1 MFDISKS
8 PYLVHF
14 HSLLFIRLKHVL
26 EHQAYFDMNKF
37 FLRFGL
43 SHSSDNSFCISS
55 NYSLYIG
62 KYLGQSFCRIGTL
75 LLCQMDLF
83 QPRRI
88 QYRLV
93 AWGLQA
99 ATK

>member
-1 MFDISKS
+1 MFDISKL

-26 EHQAYFDMNKF
+26 EHQVYFDMNKF
-37 FLRFGL
+37 SIHFRL
-43 SHSSDNSFCISS
+43 SHSLDNSFCKSG

-62 KYLGQSFCRIGTL
+62 KYLVQSFCRIGTL
-75 LLCQMDLF
+75 LLVKMDF
-83 QPRRI
+83 IQPRRI

-93 AWGLQA
+93 VWGLQA
-99 ATK
+99 VAS